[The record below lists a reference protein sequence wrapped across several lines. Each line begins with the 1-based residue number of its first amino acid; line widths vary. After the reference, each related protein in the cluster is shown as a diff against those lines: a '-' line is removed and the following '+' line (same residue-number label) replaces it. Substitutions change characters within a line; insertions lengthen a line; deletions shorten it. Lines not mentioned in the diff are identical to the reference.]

1 MRVTLAIVSLAIL
14 LLLMFGC
21 TTPGCTRTGEL
32 CTIAPCTCCSG
43 ECIPTTGGCVCR
55 PTPMSL
61 WQRWGGTWQSAGGL
75 VIIIAVFALIS
86 AWMVARAFQLRDLET
101 LIKNEIYQAFV
112 SAILFGAFVVFVP
125 LLESVSQEFG
135 AKILG
140 SQTGWSASNATG
152 TWVII
157 PNATAYTYRYR
168 ETGAGAGKGA
178 GRWEAVQG
186 GTITCTY
193 PCHFYLARAFLG
205 RTYEQIAQQARA
217 TVKMYAEL
225 VFVETMHFGFYIN
238 ILGLPFSLKFDIAPF
253 AGYGV
258 LYEQLGTAAD
268 FMAKAML
275 SVKFQ
280 EQVLL
285 YIQNGVFPIFLVA
298 GLILRTLWFTR
309 KLGGL
314 MLAIALGLYS
324 IFPLLYVL
332 GWYTVD
338 VIPVLPKLNTDLI
351 PHGTPQPKD
360 LILFTHDLTPSSSDF
375 AKVLFTQYDPVTG
388 MPAIDPITG
397 MSSIGVLDT
406 TAMLMIPAVA
416 LPLLNIF
423 ITLAFIKA
431 LSPALGGDVE
441 IAGLTRLL

>member
-1 MRVTLAIVSLAIL
+1 MKTALAIISLAML
-14 LLLMFGC
+14 LLLLSGC
-21 TTPGCTRTGEL
+21 SAPGCIRTGEL
-32 CTIAPCTCCSG
+32 CAVAPCNCCSG
-43 ECIPTTGGCVCR
+43 ECVPTTGGCVCR
-55 PTPMSL
+55 PTASSL

-101 LIKNEIYQAFV
+101 LLKNEIYQAFV

-135 AKILG
+135 AKVLG
-140 SQTGWSASNATG
+140 SQAGWSASNATG
-152 TWVII
+152 TWVIT
-157 PNATAYTYRYR
+157 PNASAYTYRYR
-168 ETGAGAGKGA
+168 ETGSGAGKAA
-178 GRWEAVQG
+178 GRWEEIQG
-186 GTITCTY
+186 GTIDCAY

-205 RTYEQIAQQARA
+205 RTYEQIAKQARA
-217 TVKMYAEL
+217 SVKMYAEL
-225 VFVETMHFGFYIN
+225 VFIETVHYGGYIN
-238 ILGLPFSLKFDIAPF
+238 ILGVPFSLRFDIAPF

-258 LYEQLGTAAD
+258 LYEQIGTAVD

-280 EQVLL
+280 EQALL

-314 MLAIALGLYS
+314 LLAIALGVYS

-332 GWYTVD
+332 GWYTID
-338 VIPVLPKLNTDLI
+338 VIPVMPQLSTTLI
-351 PHGTPQPKD
+351 PSGTPQPKD
-360 LILFTHDLTPSSSDF
+360 LILFTHDLTPDSSKFSH
-375 AKVLFTQYDPVTG
+375 VLFTQYDPVTG
-388 MPAIDPITG
+388 MPD
-397 MSSIGVLDT
+397 SVGVLDT
-406 TAMLMIPAVA
+406 TAMLMLPALA